1 MTPAGEAGRLLLAA
15 VADGGLFA
23 EKLFD
28 ALPDVVFFVKDGAAR
43 YVLVNRTLAGRCGY
57 RDKARLIGRNAAE
70 VFPGALGESYLR
82 QDLAVLASGAGMD
95 DQLELHLYPNR
106 APGWCLTYKTALRD
120 RRGAVVGLAGVSRDL
135 KMPDENHPVYRR
147 VSAAAAYI
155 RQHYAQPIRLAD
167 VARVASLSASQI
179 ERYFQ
184 RIYELTPRQMI
195 IKTRIDAAA
204 AMLAG
209 ETSITGIAVACGY
222 HDHSAFT
229 RQFKEKVGATP
240 SAYRALLQRR

>member
-1 MTPAGEAGRLLLAA
+1 MTAARLLLGA

-28 ALPDVVFFVKDGAAR
+28 ALPDVVFFVKDEAAR
-43 YVLVNRTLAGRCGY
+43 YVLVNRTLAERCGH
-57 RDKARLIGRNAAE
+57 RDKAALIGRNAAE
-70 VFPGALGESYLR
+70 VFPGALGDSYLR
-82 QDLAVLASGAGMD
+82 QDQAVLASGVGID

-106 APGWCLTYKTALRD
+106 VPGWCLTCKIALRD
-120 RRGAVVGLAGVSRDL
+120 KGGAVVGLAGISRDL
-135 KMPDENHPVYRR
+135 KMPDEQHPVYRR
-147 VSAAAAYI
+147 VSAAAAHI
-155 RQHYAQPIRLAD
+155 RQHYAQPIRLAE
-167 VARVASLSASQI
+167 VARIASLSASQI
-179 ERYFQ
+179 ERYFH

-209 ETSITGIAVACGY
+209 DASITAIAVACGY

-240 SAYRALLQRR
+240 SAYRALLKKR